1 MSKDKSSVLPPA
13 FTDQEVAK
21 IISAIGGDGHSI
33 YNTNKMA
40 AHLGIDPSKFSR
52 WHRNHKSG
60 KDFKSVISD
69 SSGKT
74 VDNMDGVWGLN
85 ILEGIL
91 SDYGLPAT
99 TKFGRGSAAREAT
112 SAIINHLKSKGIEI
126 PREE

>member
-21 IISAIGGDGHSI
+21 IISAIGGDGHGI
-33 YNTNKMA
+33 YNTNTMA
-40 AHLGIDPSKFSR
+40 THLGIDPFKFSR

-74 VDNMDGVWGLN
+74 VDNMDGVWGLD

-91 SDYGLPAT
+91 SDYKLPPT
-99 TKFGRGSAAREAT
+99 TAMGRGFRAQQAT